1 MKHPDPPRRP
11 INRRKF
17 FLGTGAIVGTL
28 TQVHA
33 RPSDLPAPNA
43 LEQLEAQTRR
53 TLRWAARP
61 PDWVRP
67 RADVDH
73 NVVVVGAGHSGLGI
87 ACGLRR
93 KGISR
98 VAVIDAAEPGG
109 AGIWR
114 HIARMHQ

>member
-1 MKHPDPPRRP
+1 MADS
-11 INRRKF
+11 INRRSF
-17 FLGTGAIVGTL
+17 FIGTGAVAGSLVAT
-28 TQVHA
+28 HA
-33 RPSDLPAPNA
+33 RSNDLPTPNA

-53 TLRWAARP
+53 TLRWASRA

-73 NVVVVGAGHSGLGI
+73 NVVVVGAGQSGLGI

-98 VAVIDAAEPGG
+98 VAVIEVAEPGG

-114 HIARMHQ
+114 HIARMHQLRSPKL